1 MRGISP
7 AEGVIP
13 ELKHVH
19 SAAGHQ
25 GRFMKGDKMRVDAIK
40 YDITKLENCA
50 AVVNSTNYFLSDG
63 APKSVNHAI
72 HLAAGPRLHEVCR
85 RLGTCNTGEA
95 ITTDAFDMKADYII
109 HTVTPSWRA
118 DKSDKANKLLTKCY
132 TNCLK
137 AALDKGARSIA
148 FPSLGT
154 GHCHFPPEM
163 AAETAVTAVKEFL
176 DENPGSFDA
185 ITWSLSSQEM
195 ADIYRSVIARKIPGA
210 FVVKEPKQEAAPED
224 ISIEKQ
230 DIPAEDKIVKFC
242 LKYYLVLKLIDK
254 DQLLKDWCRE
264 YNAQAMSQSHSA
276 LKDILQFR
284 MPSDAY
290 RAGIM
295 TGKAQE
301 ILEDEGVEYENLKTL
316 NNDDMSKLD
325 PAVLKA
331 ALELQFK
338 ADEANEGVL
347 IREGVASG
355 FVVKLVRAL
364 YNMLR

>member
-1 MRGISP
+1 
-7 AEGVIP
+7 
-13 ELKHVH
+13 
-19 SAAGHQ
+19 
-25 GRFMKGDKMRVDAIK
+25 MRVDAIK

-72 HLAAGPRLHEVCR
+72 HVAAGPRLHEVCK

-109 HTVTPSWRA
+109 HTVTPSWRT
-118 DKSDKANKLLTKCY
+118 DKSEKANVLLTKCY
-132 TNCLK
+132 TNCLQ
-137 AALDKGARSIA
+137 AALNKGARSIA

-176 DENPGSFDA
+176 DENPGSFDS
-185 ITWSLSSQEM
+185 IIWSLSSQEM

-210 FVVKEPKQEAAPED
+210 FVVKQARSAAPEPAED
-224 ISIEKQ
+224 VSIEK
-230 DIPAEDKIVKFC
+230 AEVSSEDKIVKFC

-254 DQLLKDWCRE
+254 DQILKDWCRE
-264 YNAQAMSQSHSA
+264 YNAQAMSQSHSS

-301 ILEDEGVEYENLKTL
+301 VLDEEGIVYENLKTL
-316 NNDDMSKLD
+316 SNDDMSKID

>member
-1 MRGISP
+1 
-7 AEGVIP
+7 
-13 ELKHVH
+13 
-19 SAAGHQ
+19 
-25 GRFMKGDKMRVDAIK
+25 MRVDAIK
-40 YDITKLENCA
+40 HDITKLENCA

-72 HLAAGPRLHEVCR
+72 HVAAGPRLHEVCR

-95 ITTDAFDMKADYII
+95 ITTDAFDMKAKYII

-118 DKSDKANKLLTKCY
+118 DKSIKANALLTRCY
-132 TNCLK
+132 TNCLQ
-137 AALDKGARSIA
+137 AALNKGARSIA

-176 DENPGSFDA
+176 DENPGSFDS

-195 ADIYRSVIARKIPGA
+195 ADIYRAEIARRIPGA
-210 FVVKEPKQEAAPED
+210 FVVKESGAEAAAPAED
-224 ISIEKQ
+224 VSIEKA
-230 DIPAEDKIVKFC
+230 DVPSEDKIVKFC

-254 DQLLKDWCRE
+254 DQILKDWCRE
-264 YNAQAMSQSHSA
+264 YNAQDMSQNHSA

-301 ILEDEGVEYENLKTL
+301 VLDEEGIVYENLKTL
-316 NNDDMSKLD
+316 SNDDMSKID

-338 ADEANEGVL
+338 ADEVNEGVL

>member
-1 MRGISP
+1 
-7 AEGVIP
+7 
-13 ELKHVH
+13 
-19 SAAGHQ
+19 
-25 GRFMKGDKMRVDAIK
+25 MRVDAIK

-72 HLAAGPRLHEVCR
+72 HVAAGPRLHEVCR

-95 ITTDAFDMKADYII
+95 ITTDAFDMKANYII

-118 DKSDKANKLLTKCY
+118 DKSVKANALLTRCY
-132 TNCLK
+132 TNCLQ
-137 AALDKGARSIA
+137 AALNKGARSIA

-176 DENPGSFDA
+176 DENPGSFDS
-185 ITWSLSSQEM
+185 IIWSLSSQEM
-195 ADIYRSVIARKIPGA
+195 ADIYRAEIARKIPGA
-210 FVVKEPKQEAAPED
+210 FVMEEPRQKAAE
-224 ISIEKQ
+224 
-230 DIPAEDKIVKFC
+230 PAEDVSSEKDVPSDDKIVKFC

-254 DQLLKDWCRE
+254 DQILKDWCRD
-264 YNAQAMSQSHSA
+264 YNAQSMSQSHSA

-301 ILEDEGVEYENLKTL
+301 VLDEEGIVFDNLKTL
-316 NNDDMSKLD
+316 SNDDMSKID

>member
-1 MRGISP
+1 
-7 AEGVIP
+7 
-13 ELKHVH
+13 
-19 SAAGHQ
+19 
-25 GRFMKGDKMRVDAIK
+25 
-40 YDITKLENCA
+40 
-50 AVVNSTNYFLSDG
+50 
-63 APKSVNHAI
+63 
-72 HLAAGPRLHEVCR
+72 
-85 RLGTCNTGEA
+85 
-95 ITTDAFDMKADYII
+95 MKAKYII

-118 DKSDKANKLLTKCY
+118 DKSEKANVLLTKCY
-132 TNCLK
+132 TNCLQ
-137 AALDKGARSIA
+137 AALNKGARSIA

-176 DENPGSFDA
+176 DENPGSFDS

-195 ADIYRSVIARKIPGA
+195 ADIYRAEIARKIPGA
-210 FVVKEPKQEAAPED
+210 FVMEEPRQKAAELTENV
-224 ISIEKQ
+224 SIEK
-230 DIPAEDKIVKFC
+230 DVPSDDKIVKFC

-254 DQLLKDWCRE
+254 DQILKDWCRD
-264 YNAQAMSQSHSA
+264 YNAQSMSQSHSA

-295 TGKAQE
+295 SGKAQE
-301 ILEDEGVEYENLKTL
+301 VLDEEGIVFDKLKTL
-316 NNDDMSKLD
+316 SNDDMSKID

-338 ADEANEGVL
+338 ADEADEGVL

-364 YNMLR
+364 YNMLC

>member
-1 MRGISP
+1 
-7 AEGVIP
+7 
-13 ELKHVH
+13 
-19 SAAGHQ
+19 
-25 GRFMKGDKMRVDAIK
+25 MRVNAIK
-40 YDITKLENCA
+40 HDITKLENCA

-72 HLAAGPRLHEVCR
+72 HVAAGPRLHEVCK
-85 RLGTCNTGEA
+85 RLGTCNTGEV

-109 HTVTPSWRA
+109 HTVTPSWRV
-118 DKSDKANKLLTKCY
+118 DKSVKANALLTKCY

-163 AAETAVTAVKEFL
+163 AAETAVTAVKQFL

-195 ADIYRSVIARKIPGA
+195 ADIYRAEIARKIPGA
-210 FVVKEPKQEAAPED
+210 FVVEEQKKETAEPAAED
-224 ISIEKQ
+224 ESIEKP
-230 DIPAEDKIVKFC
+230 DVSSEVKIVKFC

-254 DQLLKDWCRE
+254 DQTLKDWCRD
-264 YNAQAMSQSHSA
+264 YSAQAMSQSHSA

-295 TGKAQE
+295 TGKARE
-301 ILEDEGVEYENLKTL
+301 ILEEEGVVYEDLKTL

-338 ADEANEGVL
+338 ADEKDEGAL

>member
-1 MRGISP
+1 
-7 AEGVIP
+7 
-13 ELKHVH
+13 
-19 SAAGHQ
+19 
-25 GRFMKGDKMRVDAIK
+25 MRVDAIK
-40 YDITKLENCA
+40 HDITKLENCA

-72 HLAAGPRLHEVCR
+72 HVAAGPRLHEVCK
-85 RLGTCNTGEA
+85 RLGTCNTGQA

-118 DKSDKANKLLTKCY
+118 DKSDKANVLLSKCY

-195 ADIYRSVIARKIPGA
+195 ADIYRSVIARKLPGA
-210 FVVKEPKQEAAPED
+210 FVVEEPMKEAEPAAED
-224 ISIEKQ
+224 VSIER
-230 DIPAEDKIVKFC
+230 PELSV
-242 LKYYLVLKLIDK
+242 DK
-254 DQLLKDWCRE
+254 DQILKDWCRE
-264 YNAQAMSQSHSA
+264 YNAHAMSESHSA

-284 MPSDAY
+284 MTSDAY

-301 ILEDEGVEYENLKTL
+301 ILEEEGVVYENLKTL

>member
-1 MRGISP
+1 
-7 AEGVIP
+7 
-13 ELKHVH
+13 
-19 SAAGHQ
+19 
-25 GRFMKGDKMRVDAIK
+25 MRVDAIMH
-40 YDITKLENCA
+40 DITKLENCA

-63 APKSVNHAI
+63 APQSVNHAI
-72 HLAAGPRLHEVCR
+72 HVAAGPKLHEVCKN
-85 RLGTCNTGEA
+85 LGTCNTGMA

-109 HTVTPSWRA
+109 HTVTPSWRE
-118 DKSDKANKLLTKCY
+118 DKSAKANGLLTKCY
-132 TNCLK
+132 KNCLL
-137 AALDKGARSIA
+137 AAMKKGARTIA

-176 DENPGSFDA
+176 KENPNSFDT
-185 ITWSLSSQEM
+185 ITWCLSRKEM
-195 ADIYRSVIARKIPGA
+195 VDTYRGVIARLLPSA
-210 FVVKEPKQEAAPED
+210 FVPENPKTEVADSAEED
-224 ISIEKQ
+224 VSLEKASLSA
-230 DIPAEDKIVKFC
+230 DEKIVKFC
-242 LKYYLVLKLIDK
+242 LKYYLVLKLVDK

-264 YNAQAMSQSHSA
+264 YNAQAISQSHSA

-295 TGKAQE
+295 TGKATE
-301 ILEDEGVEYENLKTL
+301 ILDEEGIVYDNLKL
-316 NNDDMSKLD
+316 LGNDDMSKMD
-325 PAVLKA
+325 PSVLKA

-338 ADEANEGVL
+338 EDETNEGVL

>member
-1 MRGISP
+1 
-7 AEGVIP
+7 
-13 ELKHVH
+13 
-19 SAAGHQ
+19 
-25 GRFMKGDKMRVDAIK
+25 
-40 YDITKLENCA
+40 
-50 AVVNSTNYFLSDG
+50 
-63 APKSVNHAI
+63 
-72 HLAAGPRLHEVCR
+72 
-85 RLGTCNTGEA
+85 
-95 ITTDAFDMKADYII
+95 
-109 HTVTPSWRA
+109 
-118 DKSDKANKLLTKCY
+118 
-132 TNCLK
+132 
-137 AALDKGARSIA
+137 
-148 FPSLGT
+148 
-154 GHCHFPPEM
+154 M

-176 DENPGSFDA
+176 DENPGSFDT

-195 ADIYRSVIARKIPGA
+195 ADIYRAEIARQIPGA
-210 FVVKEPKQEAAPED
+210 FVVEEPVKESAEPAEED
-224 ISIEKQ
+224 VSIEKT
-230 DIPAEDKIVKFC
+230 DVSSEDKIVKFC

-254 DQLLKDWCRE
+254 DQILKDWCRD
-264 YNAQAMSQSHSA
+264 YSAQAMSQSHSA

-295 TGKAQE
+295 TGKARE
-301 ILEDEGVEYENLKTL
+301 ILEEEGVVYEDLKTL

-338 ADEANEGVL
+338 ADEKDEGVL

>member
-1 MRGISP
+1 
-7 AEGVIP
+7 
-13 ELKHVH
+13 
-19 SAAGHQ
+19 
-25 GRFMKGDKMRVDAIK
+25 MRVDAIK

-72 HLAAGPRLHEVCR
+72 HVAAGPRLHEVCR

-109 HTVTPSWRA
+109 HTVTPSWRT
-118 DKSDKANKLLTKCY
+118 DKSDKANALLTKCY
-132 TNCLK
+132 TNCLQ
-137 AALDKGARSIA
+137 AALNKGARSIA

-176 DENPGSFDA
+176 DENPGSFDS

-195 ADIYRSVIARKIPGA
+195 ADIYRAEIARKIPGA
-210 FVVKEPKQEAAPED
+210 FVMEEPRQKAAELTENV
-224 ISIEKQ
+224 SIEK
-230 DIPAEDKIVKFC
+230 DVPSDDKIVKFC

-254 DQLLKDWCRE
+254 DQILKDWCRD
-264 YNAQAMSQSHSA
+264 YNAQSMSQSHSA

-295 TGKAQE
+295 SGKAQE
-301 ILEDEGVEYENLKTL
+301 VLDEEGIVFDKLKTL
-316 NNDDMSKLD
+316 SNDDMSKID

-338 ADEANEGVL
+338 ADEADEGVL

>member
-1 MRGISP
+1 
-7 AEGVIP
+7 
-13 ELKHVH
+13 
-19 SAAGHQ
+19 
-25 GRFMKGDKMRVDAIK
+25 MRVDAIK
-40 YDITKLENCA
+40 HDITKLENCA

-72 HLAAGPRLHEVCR
+72 HVAAGPRLHEVCR

-118 DKSDKANKLLTKCY
+118 DKSAKANKLLSDCY
-132 TNCLK
+132 KNCLK
-137 AALDKGARSIA
+137 AALIREARTIA

-185 ITWSLSSQEM
+185 ITWSLSSLEM
-195 ADIYRSVIARKIPGA
+195 ADIYRAVIARKLPGA
-210 FVVKEPKQEAAPED
+210 FVVDEPEQEAAPED
-224 ISIEKQ
+224 VSIEKPELSA
-230 DIPAEDKIVKFC
+230 DDKIVKFC
-242 LKYYLVLKLIDK
+242 LKYYLVLKLVDK
-254 DQLLKDWCRE
+254 DQILKDWCRD
-264 YNAQAMSQSHSA
+264 YNARAMSESHSA

-284 MPSDAY
+284 MTSDAY

-301 ILEDEGVEYENLKTL
+301 ILEDEGVVYENLKNL

-331 ALELQFK
+331 ALEIQFK